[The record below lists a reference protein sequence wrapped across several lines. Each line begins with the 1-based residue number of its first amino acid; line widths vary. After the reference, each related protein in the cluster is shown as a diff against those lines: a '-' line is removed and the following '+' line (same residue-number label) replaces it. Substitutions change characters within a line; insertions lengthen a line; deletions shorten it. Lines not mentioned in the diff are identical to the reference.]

1 MFFKLSGP
9 FLILAALLGSLGE
22 LCKLE
27 FPTVRFPFTL
37 SREISWL
44 QLKINL
50 TELNFPWFGWLV
62 MALLFVA
69 GIWCTRRFW
78 AGGRFTPI
86 TQRRIERFK
95 SIKRGYFSLLIIAG
109 LVMIAALDH
118 VLVGNEALVLR
129 HEGKWSFPAFTRE
142 VEKGSRFG
150 VAGDEAQAPAD
161 YRKLKKQFEAGS
173 KAVTELQDRLAEEN
187 DPAVRKSIAE
197 QMKDNAK
204 AGGNNWVLMP
214 LIPYAPTGDTVA
226 AVSTGLKQG
235 EGVVREG
242 GKLFSG
248 LGARIYDLDD
258 PVRMHLRFRFRKG
271 LKDGPAD
278 GWDREGNR
286 VYGVQYR
293 AGKLVAGSQSWN
305 GQGEVEDFLG
315 QDTGGLRVVHFS
327 PSPPTAQPGQ
337 RHLLG
342 TNSSGYDVVAYLFG
356 GLQVNFKAAL
366 VYIPL
371 VYALGVSIGL
381 LMGFFGGWFDLAL
394 QRVIEILSNVPFLFV
409 VMIASTAVPERFKE
423 TAGLWMILFILLCFG
438 WMGMT
443 YLMRTSALKEKQRD
457 YIAASRVIGAST
469 PRILFRHL
477 LPNSVAIIITLVPF
491 SVSSLV
497 LSLTSLDYLG
507 FGLPAKYA
515 TWGQLLR
522 DGLENIAAPWLV
534 TSAFLALVGLL
545 ILITFI
551 GEAVREAFDPKKFS
565 YYR

>member
-9 FLILAALLGSLGE
+9 FLILVALLGGLGE
-22 LCKLE
+22 YRKLE

-44 QLKINL
+44 S
-50 TELNFPWFGWLV
+50 PWFGWLL
-62 MALLFVA
+62 MALILGA
-69 GIWCTRRFW
+69 GIWCCLRFW
-78 AGGRFTPI
+78 SGDHFTPI
-86 TQRRIERFK
+86 TRRRIERFK
-95 SIKRGYFSLLIIAG
+95 SIKRGYISLLIISVLA
-109 LVMIAALDH
+109 LVAALDH
-118 VLVGNEALVLR
+118 VIVGNEALAVR
-129 HEGKWSFPAFTRE
+129 YQGKWSFPAFTRV
-142 VEKGSRFG
+142 VEKGQDYG
-150 VAGDEAQAPAD
+150 VGGDQAQAPAD
-161 YRKLKKQFEAGS
+161 YRQLNKDFLEAADG
-173 KAVTELQDRLAEEN
+173 DR
-187 DPAVRKSIAE
+187 V
-197 QMKDNAK
+197 
-204 AGGNNWVLMP
+204 WMP
-214 LIPYAPTGDTVA
+214 LIAFAPTGDTVA
-226 AVSTGLKQG
+226 AVSTGLKEE
-235 EGVVREG
+235 EGVVRDGNE
-242 GKLFSG
+242 LFSG
-248 LGARIYDLDD
+248 LGSRIYDLDD
-258 PVRMHLRFRFRKG
+258 PARMHLRFRFRKG
-271 LKDGPAD
+271 LKDGPVD
-278 GWDREGNR
+278 GWDREGKR
-286 VYGVQYR
+286 IYGAQYED
-293 AGKLVAGSQSWN
+293 GKLVEDSQSWN
-305 GQGEVEDFLG
+305 GQGEVDDFLG
-315 QDTGGLRVVHFS
+315 QQSSGLRVIHFS

-381 LMGFFGGWFDLAL
+381 LMGFFGGWFDLIL

-409 VMIASTAVPERFKE
+409 VMIASTAVPERLKE
-423 TAGLWMILFILLCFG
+423 SAGLWMILLILLCFG

-497 LSLTSLDYLG
+497 LALTSLDYLG

-534 TSAFLALVGLL
+534 TSAFLALVSLL